1 MWHIKIQKFLR
12 LVFMMATAGYAAS
25 GSAHGIDNVTMD
37 AAGVSRTFT
46 GLAFVTCSNDGS
58 GEAENL
64 IARIRDKS
72 APADGLLV
80 NLQLYKGNKAVSITD
95 TVSGDSEYSPY
106 VTLHGGP
113 GIYWMI
119 VNKTDAGTRVFDIE
133 WHCNTASGVHTGTD
147 IGVAQFE

>member
-1 MWHIKIQKFLR
+1 MRHITIQKFLR
-12 LVFMMATAGYAAS
+12 LGLMIATAGYAIS
-25 GSAHGIDNVTMD
+25 GSAHGIDNITMD
-37 AAGVSRTFT
+37 AAGTSRTFT
-46 GLAFVTCSNDGS
+46 GLAFVTCSNDGN

-72 APADGLLV
+72 APVDGLLV

-95 TVSGDSEYSPY
+95 TVSGDNEYSPF

-113 GIYWMI
+113 GTYWMI
-119 VNKTDAGTRVFDIE
+119 VNKTDAGARVFDIE
-133 WHCNTASGVHTGTD
+133 WHCNTLTGVHTGTD